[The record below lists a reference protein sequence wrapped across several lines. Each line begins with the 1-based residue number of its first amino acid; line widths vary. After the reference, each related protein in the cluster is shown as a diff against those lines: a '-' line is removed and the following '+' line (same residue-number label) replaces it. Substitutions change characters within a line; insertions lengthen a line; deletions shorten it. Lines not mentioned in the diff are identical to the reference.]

1 MGLKLQCYS
10 LKAGFTEIL
19 SYARQLLLQLLTTF
33 TIHNKLLV
41 QSAFINFVVLGSAKD
56 DSSVFGFHNCFEEI
70 RRGNLIRL
78 LTRPSKNRAAQTP
91 LFLELSAVL
100 NPQIRCR
107 SYSSKAKRYPTAVS
121 TSIRKRAAAQIE
133 FVLAN

>member
-1 MGLKLQCYS
+1 MQCYS

-70 RRGNLIRL
+70 RRGNL
-78 LTRPSKNRAAQTP
+78 TRPSKNRAAQTQ
-91 LFLELSAVL
+91 LFLELSAVP
-100 NPQIRCR
+100 NPQSRSR
-107 SYSSKAKRYPTAVS
+107 SYSSQAKRYS
-121 TSIRKRAAAQIE
+121 TPLSFQRVE
-133 FVLAN
+133 FVLEN

>member
-1 MGLKLQCYS
+1 MRLKLQCYR
-10 LKAGFTEIL
+10 LKAGLIEIL

-33 TIHNKLLV
+33 TIHSKLRV
-41 QSAFINFVVLGSAKD
+41 QSVVLGSAKD

-100 NPQIRCR
+100 NPQSRSR
-107 SYSSKAKRYPTAVS
+107 SYSSQAKRYS
-121 TSIRKRAAAQIE
+121 TPLSFQRASEKQAAAPIE
-133 FVLAN
+133 FVLEN

>member
-1 MGLKLQCYS
+1 MLG
-10 LKAGFTEIL
+10 
-19 SYARQLLLQLLTTF
+19 
-33 TIHNKLLV
+33 V
-41 QSAFINFVVLGSAKD
+41 QSYVLINCAVLCSTKD
-56 DSSVFGFHNCFEEI
+56 DTSVFGFHNCFEEI

-133 FVLAN
+133 FVLEN